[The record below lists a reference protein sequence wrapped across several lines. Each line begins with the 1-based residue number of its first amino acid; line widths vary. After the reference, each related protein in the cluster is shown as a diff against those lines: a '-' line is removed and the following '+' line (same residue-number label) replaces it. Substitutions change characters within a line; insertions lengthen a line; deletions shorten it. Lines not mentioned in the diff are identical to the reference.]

1 MKRINIKSPTRL
13 CEYANKVVT
22 SWKLTYIGQG
32 TQNGIYYYT
41 LTDKEDNNIKIG
53 VEIHNETQQLYNP
66 ESFQLLDNEYVKIH
80 CKDLNV
86 PQKRG
91 VTKFLRVDEFK
102 EVRRVFNTLHDAG
115 RQLLQ

>member
-1 MKRINIKSPTRL
+1 MKLNIESPTKL

-22 SWKLTYIGQG
+22 SWKITYIGQG
-32 TQNGIYYYT
+32 TQYGIYHYT
-41 LTDKEDNNIKIG
+41 LTNKEYNFVEIG

-66 ESFQLLDNEYVKIH
+66 ESFQLLDNEYVKIF

-91 VTKFLRVDEFK
+91 VTKFIRVEEFK
-102 EVRRVFNTLHDAG
+102 EVKRVFNTLHNAG
-115 RQLLQ
+115 RQLIQ